1 MAEVKIPKGYA
12 RTGPGLGRSVESFTD
27 ALQTLAFCGPCGCD
41 SQLGYW
47 TQIDA
52 LDGTLKVIY
61 INNET
66 LVIDDYDTG
75 IAALKVLCAART

>member
-1 MAEVKIPKGYA
+1 MSEVKIPKGYA
-12 RTGPGLGRSVESFTD
+12 KTGPGLGKSVESFGD
-27 ALQTLAFCGPCGCD
+27 ALQIMANCGPCGCN

-75 IAALKVLCAART
+75 IAALKVLCAGR